1 MHRETNKIM
10 SEKVTTPTQRLIEAS
25 TRFDTEDERK
35 AFIEGANY
43 ILDNFEHWS
52 TGLWSSWKNPD
63 EPLHY
68 GWQVANDIKERCLPM
83 FRNVEYKQQK
93 Q

>member
-1 MHRETNKIM
+1 M

-43 ILDNFEHWS
+43 ILDMFEHWA
-52 TGLWSSWKNPD
+52 TGLWNSDQPF
-63 EPLHY
+63 HY

-83 FRNVEYKQQK
+83 FRNVEYKQK
-93 Q
+93 